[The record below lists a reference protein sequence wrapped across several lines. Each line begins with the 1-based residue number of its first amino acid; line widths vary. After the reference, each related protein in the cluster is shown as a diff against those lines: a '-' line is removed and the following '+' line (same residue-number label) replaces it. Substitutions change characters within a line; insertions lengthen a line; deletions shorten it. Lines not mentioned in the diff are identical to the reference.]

1 MKINLSLYFPQRFFS
16 GFYVCIYGGWTSS
29 HSRLW
34 GEECNRKTVEEAA
47 RQKTPAGIESEITA
61 AHCLMLHN
69 IMTHKALNAWI
80 SPSVCVNQQNCGNL
94 FDEWWNVLRTK
105 QRVQTPLALLFYCV
119 RKYVWCFIVQS
130 LKLDNKCRNAIVQ
143 EKNISLLW
151 FRTVVAPPTGQ
162 SFVFSCTDIH
172 GFQKMN
178 PTDRLIPGLLLGSWG
193 RIKK

>member
-1 MKINLSLYFPQRFFS
+1 MFVFMEVGPRHKVICEVKSATGRQWRKQLDRRPQLES
-16 GFYVCIYGGWTSS
+16 NQKSQL
-29 HSRLW
+29 H
-34 GEECNRKTVEEAA
+34 TVWCS
-47 RQKTPAGIESEITA
+47 IISW
-61 AHCLMLHN
+61 
-69 IMTHKALNAWI
+69 HKALNAWI

-94 FDEWWNVLRTK
+94 FDEWWNVLRSK

-119 RKYVWCFIVQS
+119 RKYVWCFIVQG
-130 LKLDNKCRNAIVQ
+130 LKLDNKCRNAIMQ

-151 FRTVVAPPTGQ
+151 FRTVVAPPTDQ

-178 PTDRLIPGLLLGSWG
+178 PTDWLIPILGSWG